1 MTFVKAA
8 VARKL
13 RHSQFTHVAN
23 DKPLICQIVNLV
35 LCEEINVADVL
46 MFALL
51 KDKCICYFSHMF
63 KYLLIYVDN
72 VESYNFHIFEA
83 LKKISMAKRLTVY
96 HRKYHHALL
105 LSVWIMFGVYN

>member
-1 MTFVKAA
+1 M
-8 VARKL
+8 
-13 RHSQFTHVAN
+13 
-23 DKPLICQIVNLV
+23 
-35 LCEEINVADVL
+35 
-46 MFALL
+46 
-51 KDKCICYFSHMF
+51 
-63 KYLLIYVDN
+63 IYVDN